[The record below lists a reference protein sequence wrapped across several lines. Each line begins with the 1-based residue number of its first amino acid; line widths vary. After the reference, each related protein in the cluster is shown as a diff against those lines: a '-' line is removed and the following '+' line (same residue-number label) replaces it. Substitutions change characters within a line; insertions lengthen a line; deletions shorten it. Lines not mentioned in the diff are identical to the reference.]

1 MPLDLETTE
10 LFEIPGYLPPTDVQ
24 VYAPMGRTQLR
35 IGQVIRYRYDEAQLC
50 QYRLDVVIRN
60 LGAYPATGHPHY
72 EISFC
77 TPIQP
82 ALFTDNNTSAQ
93 AET

>member
-1 MPLDLETTE
+1 MPLDIETTE
-10 LFEIPGYLPPTDVQ
+10 LFEIPGYSPPTDVQ
-24 VYAPMGRTQLR
+24 VYAPMGQIQLR
-35 IGQVIRYRYDEAQLC
+35 IGQVIRYAITKAQPC
-50 QYRLDVVIRN
+50 HYRLGVVIRN
-60 LGAYPATGHPHY
+60 LGAYPATGYPHY

-82 ALFTDNNTSAQ
+82 ALFTDNNMCAQ